1 MSLGMPVEI
10 LKVFAAAV
18 LSINDDGDELANTNP
33 ERPAM
38 VAAIVEDRDVHEA
51 MGLLGPTLKLDTDE
65 FTINEAKAQA
75 LMDAFFPKMADA
87 QE

>member
-1 MSLGMPVEI
+1 
-10 LKVFAAAV
+10 
-18 LSINDDGDELANTNP
+18 
-33 ERPAM
+33 M

-87 QE
+87 QEEPPITPEQEIPWNPIS